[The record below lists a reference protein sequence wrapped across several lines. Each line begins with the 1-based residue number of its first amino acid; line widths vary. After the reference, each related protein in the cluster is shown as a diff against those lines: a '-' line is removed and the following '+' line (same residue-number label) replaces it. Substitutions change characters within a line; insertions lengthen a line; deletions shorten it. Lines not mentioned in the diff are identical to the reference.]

1 MTGLSIGS
9 EVNFRG
15 VKIGEVSD
23 ISFVSAE
30 YDDYAEEDAQVI
42 VIRMNL
48 NRRRCRLAASD
59 SVEGIFSHLLER
71 GLRAT
76 VSSSGITGL
85 SKLELNLPRAGC
97 DPKQPRTIS
106 WCPRLMVIPPEPS
119 MLDSFADS
127 ATQVMNQINKMDFS
141 SAWSNVSSIATSAS
155 QIASSANA
163 VVESQRAAVSEMMDN
178 LRQVAGG
185 LKELVDEV
193 RDNPSLLL
201 RPRDERP
208 LPETAK

>member
-1 MTGLSIGS
+1 
-9 EVNFRG
+9 
-15 VKIGEVSD
+15 
-23 ISFVSAE
+23 
-30 YDDYAEEDAQVI
+30 
-42 VIRMNL
+42 
-48 NRRRCRLAASD
+48 
-59 SVEGIFSHLLER
+59 
-71 GLRAT
+71 
-76 VSSSGITGL
+76 
-85 SKLELNLPRAGC
+85 
-97 DPKQPRTIS
+97 
-106 WCPRLMVIPPEPS
+106 

-178 LRQVAGG
+178 LRQVTGG